1 MTIEQKVEALR
12 REFDGRF
19 SMPHETSRETT
30 DDYIAIRVAGDAYL
44 LRLQDLAAVAA
55 KRTIVALPVRRP
67 ECLGLI
73 GHQGT
78 PIALFALRG
87 LLGYGPSSAVP
98 RWTAVLR
105 NSAAAALA
113 FDEYD
118 GLARLAGSDLTPLG
132 AAAQRRFVS
141 GGARWSGQP
150 RLIVDIPAIVKSL
163 AEPQR

>member
-19 SMPHETSRETT
+19 SLPHAMVQEAAE
-30 DDYIAIRVAGDAYL
+30 DYLAIRIAGDAYL

-55 KRTIVALPVRRP
+55 NRTIVPLPSRRP

-73 GHQGT
+73 GHQGS
-78 PIALFALRG
+78 PIALFSLRG
-87 LLGYGPSSAVP
+87 LLGYGASSTPP

-105 NSAAAALA
+105 DSAASALG

-118 GLARLAGSDLTPLG
+118 GLARIAVSELTPLG
-132 AAAQRRFVS
+132 AAAPRRFVT
-141 GGARWSGQP
+141 GGARWAGQA
-150 RLIVDIPAIVKSL
+150 RLIVDLPAIVKSL